1 MFPLTPVLIGC
12 VMLAGAVAGC
22 LGALLGIG
30 GGVFLVPFLH
40 VVIGLP
46 LTLASGIGLMTV
58 IGTSSVVSAGREG
71 RKFANLRLGMLMQV
85 PASAG
90 ALMGGIF
97 VERLPQQ
104 ALYVLFSMVT
114 GVIAAIMLS
123 RLDRRNVILD
133 SAAAPGRFG
142 GRYFEEESGREIVY
156 RARRLPAAMAV
167 SLVAGSIS
175 GTLGIGGGI
184 LQVPALNAWCGVPLR
199 AAATTSAVMM
209 GITAMA
215 SAPIFYARG
224 EIVPTAAA
232 AAVLG
237 VLIGSRAGLRFGGRA
252 RARSLKMLMAFV
264 LIAVSLSFLLKA
276 A

>member
-252 RARSLKMLMAFV
+252 RARSLKLLMAFV